1 MRLAPYLLSLAL
13 AVGGLWRYASGR
25 TGATALARA
34 VQSGEILRL
43 HILADSDEPSAQVD
57 KLCVRDAVLDYL
69 TPYLLEAQSAAQAER
84 IVQKQLSGVED
95 AARLALQERGQS
107 YGVQALLTTAR
118 FPDRVYQKHL
128 VPAGDYR
135 TLQVRLGSAEG
146 HNWWCVLYP
155 TLCFANKGQS
165 GMEEVRFHS
174 ALLNWLRKLKKEKG
188 GDAA

>member
-43 HILADSDEPSAQVD
+43 HILADSDEPSAQAD

-135 TLQVRLGSAEG
+135 TLQLRLGSAEG

-165 GMEEVRFHS
+165 GMGEVRFHS
-174 ALLNWLRKLKKEKG
+174 VLLNWLRKLKKEKG
-188 GDAA
+188 GETT